1 MPPICETNSRD
12 SNEVELSF
20 AEEECLRQLPE
31 EVAAIAATGTVTLN
45 SNVLAAVAA
54 TGTLTVASLPADGA
68 TVGVNGQTLTFRT
81 AAPAANEVLI
91 GGTVNA
97 TATNLAAAINGITG
111 VTAAAVGAVVTI
123 TAATPGTAG
132 NSIALAN
139 PSSAAVVR
147 SGATL
152 TGGAAAHTVTVAGT
166 TFTFVTSGAGAG
178 QVNVGGS
185 VTLSAT
191 ALAAA
196 ITALAAVNAASAAG
210 VVTVT
215 AATAGEDGNYL
226 ALSATGANIA
236 VSGATLAGGVEATP
250 GAQWFKT
257 EPNTFGDFGSELTK
271 AVRSFINPSRQR
283 KKGRT
288 VGEEASGGFNT
299 DFTKSSLNRLLQG
312 FMFADARELPTTKAL
327 AKPFGLDRVV
337 SVAAAD
343 GYRVKGAL
351 IEQLAV
357 NQLVIASGFLNASNN
372 GVKVVTAVASVQAD
386 RNVQVTPAVVDETV
400 ALNSDKHLEAC
411 GFQFPTG
418 DVAIAVTSG
427 VPSLVSSVTDFTTLA
442 NIIPGAWV
450 FIGGDATANRF
461 NNNIGYARVKSV
473 SANAVILDDVT
484 FVPVTEA
491 GTGKNIRLFFGPII
505 RNEKAKNLI
514 KMRSYQLERTLGEG
528 DNGTQAEYLEGAI
541 ANELSLEFPT
551 EDKIAADLTFVACS
565 RNFVTG
571 DPGDELKDGVR
582 YEAEGEEVYNTTSD
596 LYRMRISVKSDL
608 SANLAPLVGY
618 VSEGS
623 LALTN
628 NAAPN
633 KALSVLGALDFQF
646 GDFEVSGSLTAY
658 FTDVSAPRSIKND
671 VDCSFNIIGAY
682 SNYGFVF
689 DMPLLTLSGG
699 SLTIEKDAPIMLP
712 IEKSAVEGAEGFTLL
727 YQFFPYLPDA
737 AMPE

>member
-1 MPPICETNSRD
+1 MPPICENNSRD

-20 AEEECLRQLPE
+20 AEEDCLRQLPE

-45 SNVLAAVAA
+45 SNVLAGVAA
-54 TGTLTVASLPADGA
+54 TGSLTVVSLPADGA
-68 TVGVNGQTLTFRT
+68 TVTVNGQVLTFRT
-81 AAPAANEVLI
+81 AAPGANEILI
-91 GGTVNA
+91 AGTVNA
-97 TATNLAAAINGITG
+97 QATSLAAAISAIAG
-111 VTAAAVGAVVTI
+111 VTAAAVAGVVNI
-123 TAATPGTAG
+123 TASTPGVAG
-132 NSIALAN
+132 NTIALVS
-139 PSSAAVVR
+139 SSAAITR
-147 SGATL
+147 SAATL
-152 TGGAAAHTVTVAGT
+152 AGGAAASTVTVGGT
-166 TFTFVTSGAGAG
+166 TFTFVPSAPGAGKVLVGA
-178 QVNVGGS
+178 NV
-185 VTLSAT
+185 TAT
-191 ALAAA
+191 ALALAAA
-196 ITALAAVNAASAAG
+196 INPLPLVDATAALG
-210 VVTVT
+210 VVTIS
-215 AATAGEDGNYL
+215 AATPGEDGNFLTL
-226 ALSATGANIA
+226 AVAGANIA
-236 VSGATLAGGVEATP
+236 ASGGLFTGGAEATP

-351 IEQLAV
+351 IEQLV
-357 NQLVIASGFLNASNN
+357 VGQLVFGSGFVNSANN
-372 GVKVVTAVASVQAD
+372 GLKVVSAVASVQVD
-386 RNVQVTPAVVDETV
+386 RNVQVTPAVVNEAV
-400 ALNSDKHLEAC
+400 ALNTDKHLEAC
-411 GFQFPTG
+411 GFEFPTG
-418 DVAIAVTSG
+418 DVSLAVTSG
-427 VPSLVSSVTDFTTLA
+427 VPSLVSTVTDFTTIA
-442 NIIPGAWV
+442 NLIPGAWV
-450 FIGGDATANRF
+450 FVGGDLTANRF
-461 NNNIGYARVKSV
+461 NNNIGYGRIRSV
-473 SANAVILDDVT
+473 AANAIILDDVT

-491 GTGKNIRLFFGPII
+491 GTGKNLRLFFGPII

-528 DNGTQAEYLEGAI
+528 ENGQQAEYLEGAI
-541 ANELSLEFPT
+541 ANELSMEFPT

-571 DPGDELKDGVR
+571 DPGDELKGGVR

-596 LYRMRISVKSDL
+596 LYRMRIALKSDTT
-608 SANLAPLVGY
+608 ANLPALVGY

-623 LALTN
+623 LAITN

-671 VDCSFNIIGAY
+671 ADCSFNIIGAY
-682 SNYGFVF
+682 ANYGFVF